1 MMQGQSSSSS
11 TGEGGLEAVGQLLKD
26 WSRSR
31 KAAPAQPNKP
41 PVVVPPPKKAAAAAA
56 QPPSPWRSFPP
67 APPPPPLEKAAAAA
81 LSNEQALRA
90 TQQLK
95 EEVQDK
101 LAEEKKK
108 EEREWYK
115 MAAKEE
121 YDETE
126 ETAEAKDQ
134 TTECGETMED
144 KPEEKAEERA
154 EIQEEKNEEK
164 TEEKNEDKGEEK
176 NEDKAEE
183 KNEEPDWGGSPTEES
198 QEEAP
203 QKKTL
208 DGDSDSEGKLAT
220 MTEKELVRSLK
231 VSYQAAVMNLQDA
244 QKKEELLGLS
254 RRGSSSCI
262 QNVQDLK
269 QKLKDKKNK
278 QKDARDEA
286 PEQEGRRKKRRKK
299 RHHGDRRKDEGPW
312 LCFTCIA
319 LSGKMQAA
327 YLSGCGLG
335 IPCRRENI
343 HESLQKGKYTYIY
356 WYILLYFVI
365 SKKSLQKGKKCEAST
380 MHL

>member
-1 MMQGQSSSSS
+1 
-11 TGEGGLEAVGQLLKD
+11 
-26 WSRSR
+26 
-31 KAAPAQPNKP
+31 
-41 PVVVPPPKKAAAAAA
+41 
-56 QPPSPWRSFPP
+56 
-67 APPPPPLEKAAAAA
+67 
-81 LSNEQALRA
+81 
-90 TQQLK
+90 
-95 EEVQDK
+95 
-101 LAEEKKK
+101 
-108 EEREWYK
+108 

-126 ETAEAKDQ
+126 ETAEAKGQ

-164 TEEKNEDKGEEK
+164 TEQKNEEKTEQKNEEKTEQK

-183 KNEEPDWGGSPTEES
+183 KNEEPDWGGSQTEES

-203 QKKTL
+203 QKKTH

-254 RRGSSSCI
+254 RRGSNSCI

-269 QKLKDKKNK
+269 QKLKDKKDK

-299 RHHGDRRKDEGPW
+299 RHHGDRRKDEGP
-312 LCFTCIA
+312 
-319 LSGKMQAA
+319 
-327 YLSGCGLG
+327 
-335 IPCRRENI
+335 
-343 HESLQKGKYTYIY
+343 
-356 WYILLYFVI
+356 
-365 SKKSLQKGKKCEAST
+365 
-380 MHL
+380 